1 MSRFKDSIRGVVAQ
15 ASRWAKSLGL
25 LRIID
30 AAFCESLLFLNRNRR
45 LFGKHSRL
53 IASIAAIGG
62 ALLGFGLP
70 RPWNLLAIA
79 VCALATVQII
89 VTDLIGETSS
99 APADGESPAEHIRN
113 ALCVLELGAIPI
125 IDRHQVDR
133 SLVIVPRDHWEAA
146 QARLWR
152 AVYELEGRPPTRNHS
167 TRKRLAQVDA
177 ARDRERLTLLAAR
190 ES

>member
-1 MSRFKDSIRGVVAQ
+1 MSRVKDSISRVVTQ
-15 ASRWAKSLGL
+15 ASRWAKSLGV

-113 ALCVLELGAIPI
+113 ALCVLELGSIPI
-125 IDRHQVDR
+125 IDRHQVD
-133 SLVIVPRDHWEAA
+133 LVIVPRDHWEAA

-152 AVYELEGRPPTRNHS
+152 AVYQLEGRPPTRNQS
-167 TRKRLAQVDA
+167 TKKRLAEIDG
-177 ARDRERLTLLAAR
+177 ARDRERLTLLASR
-190 ES
+190 EA